1 MEINLEQLK
10 KNFIVIRD
18 IRNKVTNLFQILG
31 DHLIKLKQTY
41 SEFVKMNKDNLFV
54 FGLDSFQFQSK
65 LIDIEFGDMKRL
77 FLVINNRMY
86 CEYYKLYKI
95 IAEYIKENIN
105 DRKSLDIVKLVNSF
119 PVYKDLEPF
128 KQYNFE
134 TIQEVHDNIILL
146 LYGINEFILNKD
158 NELKCHLKKQ
168 SIGLNINNFVNTFNY
183 NIVIVKEKGSL
194 FISYIDFFHSLHTKH
209 LQRFAMK
216 MNLMYTQL
224 TNDIKFDENIE
235 SSDDQKKD
243 LINRYQDDNIN
254 KDLLKQIKISLDDN
268 ESNSSHDSSEISY
281 SNSPIVSKSFDFE
294 MGNTPEVNTNFN
306 FFNSSKQEIDLNPV
320 KKSMGSIL
328 KKNVK
333 KVVNSLGLFK
343 KTKKTDEKLALSS
356 ENLIN
361 QNIINKDEM
370 KIDIH
375 NEDIFDKIS
384 NKSDNSI
391 NSMNSYNNDNS
402 INSINSY
409 NNENSNNLEINLNPD
424 KIEKPKSLDE
434 IFLELSTQCDNLI
447 KSNEKNSIIVEN
459 EETITSFI
467 EIYDNTNKKSIDS
480 ESEVLIDDAIKTDI
494 IDEEVLDEEVLVEE
508 VLVEEVLNEEVLNE
522 EVLVE
527 EVLVEEVLNEQGL
540 ASQVLNEEVLEID
553 VISDLDL
560 EHDGTPEVNNE
571 TKDHI
576 KENIVTVIDN
586 DKSINQPLE
595 DTINKKKKK
604 KSKPKKK

>member
-158 NELKCHLKKQ
+158 NELQCHLKKQ

-183 NIVIVKEKGSL
+183 NIVIVKEKGTL

-224 TNDIKFDENIE
+224 TNDIKFDENSE
-235 SSDDQKKD
+235 SSDDKKKD
-243 LINRYQDDNIN
+243 LINRFQDDNIN
-254 KDLLKQIKISLDDN
+254 KDLLKQIKISLDEN

-281 SNSPIVSKSFDFE
+281 SNSPIRSKSFDFE
-294 MGNTPEVNTNFN
+294 LDNTPEVNSNFN

-343 KTKKTDEKLALSS
+343 KTKKTDENLALFS

-361 QNIINKDEM
+361 QSIINKDEM

-384 NKSDNSI
+384 NKSN
-391 NSMNSYNNDNS
+391 
-402 INSINSY
+402 NSINSY
-409 NNENSNNLEINLNPD
+409 NNDNSNNLEINLNPD
-424 KIEKPKSLDE
+424 KIEKTKSLDE
-434 IFLELSTQCDNLI
+434 FFLELSTQCDNLI

-467 EIYDNTNKKSIDS
+467 EIYDNTNNKSIDLY
-480 ESEVLIDDAIKTDI
+480 EEVLDEDVL
-494 IDEEVLDEEVLVEE
+494 DEEVLDEEVLDEE
-508 VLVEEVLNEEVLNE
+508 VLDEDVLHEEVLDEEVLDE
-522 EVLVE
+522 EVLDE
-527 EVLVEEVLNEQGL
+527 EVLDEDVLH
-540 ASQVLNEEVLEID
+540 EVLETE
-553 VISDLDL
+553 VISELDL
-560 EHDGTPEVNNE
+560 QNESNLEVNQLLNDE
-571 TKDHI
+571 VSDHI
-576 KENIVTVIDN
+576 KENIVSAIVN

-595 DTINKKKKK
+595 DTNNKKKKK

>member
-77 FLVINNRMY
+77 FLAINNRMY

-95 IAEYIKENIN
+95 VAEYIKENIN

-158 NELKCHLKKQ
+158 NELQCHLKKQ

-183 NIVIVKEKGSL
+183 NIVIVKEKGAL

-224 TNDIKFDENIE
+224 TNDIKFDENNE
-235 SSDDQKKD
+235 SSDDKKKD
-243 LINRYQDDNIN
+243 LINKYQDDNIN

-281 SNSPIVSKSFDFE
+281 SNSPILSKSFDFE
-294 MGNTPEVNTNFN
+294 MDNTTDVNSNFN

-343 KTKKTDEKLALSS
+343 KTKKADEKLVLSS
-356 ENLIN
+356 ELLIN
-361 QNIINKDEM
+361 QSIINKDEM
-370 KIDIH
+370 KIDIN

-391 NSMNSYNNDNS
+391 KSD
-402 INSINSY
+402 
-409 NNENSNNLEINLNPD
+409 NSNNLEINMNQD
-424 KIEKPKSLDE
+424 KIEKTKSLDE

-447 KSNEKNSIIVEN
+447 KSNEKNSILVEN
-459 EETITSFI
+459 EETVTTFI
-467 EIYDNTNKKSIDS
+467 EIYDNTNNKSIDLD
-480 ESEVLIDDAIKTDI
+480 EEVLE
-494 IDEEVLDEEVLVEE
+494 EEVLDEQIIDEE
-508 VLVEEVLNEEVLNE
+508 D
-522 EVLVE
+522 
-527 EVLVEEVLNEQGL
+527 
-540 ASQVLNEEVLEID
+540 LESLI
-553 VISDLDL
+553 ISELDL
-560 EHDGTPEVNNE
+560 QNESKLEVNDEASN
-571 TKDHI
+571 HI
-576 KENIVTVIDN
+576 KENIVSELDN
-586 DKSINQPLE
+586 NESNKLTIE

>member
-77 FLVINNRMY
+77 FLAINNRMY

-95 IAEYIKENIN
+95 VAEYIKENIN

-134 TIQEVHDNIILL
+134 IIQEVHDNIILL

-158 NELKCHLKKQ
+158 NELQCHLKKQ

-183 NIVIVKEKGSL
+183 NIVIVKEKGAL

-224 TNDIKFDENIE
+224 TNDIKFDENNE
-235 SSDDQKKD
+235 SSDDKKKD
-243 LINRYQDDNIN
+243 LINKYQDDNIN

-281 SNSPIVSKSFDFE
+281 SNSPILSKSFDFE
-294 MGNTPEVNTNFN
+294 LDYTSDVNSNFN
-306 FFNSSKQEIDLNPV
+306 FLDSSKQDIDLNPV

-343 KTKKTDEKLALSS
+343 KTKKTDEKLVLSS
-356 ENLIN
+356 ETLIN
-361 QNIINKDEM
+361 QSIINKDEM
-370 KIDIH
+370 KIDIN
-375 NEDIFDKIS
+375 NEDIFDKLS
-384 NKSDNSI
+384 NKSDNTNKSDNSI
-391 NSMNSYNNDNS
+391 NNINDN
-402 INSINSY
+402 INYQEDFEMNTI
-409 NNENSNNLEINLNPD
+409 PD
-424 KIEKPKSLDE
+424 KIEKTKSLDE

-447 KSNEKNSIIVEN
+447 KSNEKNSSIREN

-467 EIYDNTNKKSIDS
+467 EIYDDTNKKSIDF
-480 ESEVLIDDAIKTDI
+480 ESEVLEEEVLQEEVLEEVLEEEVLEEEVL
-494 IDEEVLDEEVLVEE
+494 DEEVLDEEVLDEEVLQEEVLQEE
-508 VLVEEVLNEEVLNE
+508 VLVEEVFP
-522 EVLVE
+522 
-527 EVLVEEVLNEQGL
+527 
-540 ASQVLNEEVLEID
+540 
-553 VISDLDL
+553 DLDL
-560 EHDGTPEVNNE
+560 QNESNLEENQLVNDE
-571 TKDHI
+571 SL
-576 KENIVTVIDN
+576 KENIVSEVDN
-586 DKSINQPLE
+586 VKSINQSLE
-595 DTINKKKKK
+595 DTNNKKKKK